1 MAHFAELNENNIVLR
16 VLVVDNAVVLDE
28 NDDEQEQLGIS
39 FLKNIFGFD
48 TEWKQT
54 SYNNNFRY
62 RFANPGDTYD
72 ETLDAFIRSKPHNS
86 WVFNS
91 TTTDWDPPIPKPS
104 LSENQIADGY
114 FYEWNEVNYQSDNT
128 TGWVL
133 NSIFSSS

>member
-1 MAHFAELNENNIVLR
+1 MAHFAELNENNVVLR
-16 VLVVDNAVVLDE
+16 VLVVDNAVVFDE

-86 WVFNS
+86 WVLNS